1 MHPTAAFAWTD
12 ESAMLAALA
21 DYGWARLFAM
31 TPAGPRVAHV
41 PVLVDAANRTVRF
54 HLANSNAL
62 AATVEAGPLLLL
74 GEGPHAYISA
84 SWYPDRAVNVPTWN
98 YVAIECEG
106 RATRLDRAGLIGL
119 LDDLVAHHEAIAEG
133 NWQRAEMAEPR
144 FEAMVDAITGYSLA
158 IETMRGTG
166 KLSQNKSAA
175 DRAALAAGVDASG
188 NSDLAALMQAV
199 A

>member
-12 ESAMLAALA
+12 EPAMLAALA

-31 TPAGPRVAHV
+31 TPVGPRVAHV
-41 PVLVDAANRTVRF
+41 PVLVDAASRTVRF

-62 AATVEAGPLLLL
+62 TATIEADPLLLL

-84 SWYPDRAVNVPTWN
+84 SWYTDRAVNVPTWN

-119 LDDLVAHHEAIAEG
+119 LDDFVAHHEALAG
-133 NWQRAEMAEPR
+133 GDWQRAEMAEPR

-158 IETMRGTG
+158 IETMRGTR

-175 DRAALAAGVDASG
+175 DRAALAAGVAASG
-188 NSDLAALMQAV
+188 NSDLAALIQAV